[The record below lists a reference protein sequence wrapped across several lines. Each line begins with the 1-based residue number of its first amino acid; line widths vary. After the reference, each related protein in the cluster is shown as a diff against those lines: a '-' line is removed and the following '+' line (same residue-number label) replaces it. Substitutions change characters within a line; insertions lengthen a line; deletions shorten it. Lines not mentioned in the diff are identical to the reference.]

1 MTMAPAVASVS
12 AATNLVQ
19 NPGFEKLSGGF
30 PQCWTRFGTG
40 KNTGS
45 VSVAA
50 SARGGKRAVKVT
62 VTKWTSGQRAVV
74 QAPACAIRTA
84 PGQQLDLSVSYK
96 STAKKNPI
104 VLFRRDTRK
113 GWVRW
118 GAVKVL
124 PKSRTSKTVKV
135 RTPAIPANTDR
146 LRWAV
151 TIEGKGTLITD
162 DYKTYQGPAA
172 GFGACTDP
180 EGCAKGKWT
189 TQPIAAPLRAIH
201 SVLLHNGKVLLIAG
215 SGSKGS
221 NFQAF
226 DKGTFLTKV
235 FDPKTKKFTD
245 VPTPV
250 DLFCAGHVSLPDGR
264 ILVMGGTKT
273 YPEYDGAGQEITGFT
288 GLNATYIFDPADN
301 RYHKLNT
308 KMIDGHWYP
317 SATVLGNGDV
327 FSAGGYSE
335 TKGVGPST
343 AVEKFSWAK
352 RAWLPR
358 SKVKQIPNLHWA
370 SYPALTL
377 MQDGRLFYTGSASFG
392 DGIYR
397 VVGKNADGTAKEEYL
412 GPGVYDVAKATLT
425 EVPGLRKQTDR
436 EYSMSVLLPPAQ
448 DQKVMIIG
456 GGNTWAN
463 RTAHGLADIIDLK
476 KADPKYRPAKGN
488 RIPHGMVD
496 MDMPNGG
503 AAPVPQ
509 KGDEGK
515 LYVSAVI
522 LPDGKVLETGGGE
535 HLKADPVYE
544 ASMFNPK
551 TEKFTPMAA
560 DPVDRL
566 YHNTAILLPDGR
578 VLTAG
583 SEQAGE
589 VFNQNMSIYS
599 PPYLFRGPRPQV
611 QLVTPKRGWAYGSTQ
626 KIRVNQKVAGASLIR
641 PAAVTHS
648 SDPNQRSVALPFST
662 SGGVT
667 TVKLNPNPNLTPPGW
682 YMLFVTNTA
691 GVPSVARW
699 IHVG

>member
-1 MTMAPAVASVS
+1 
-12 AATNLVQ
+12 
-19 NPGFEKLSGGF
+19 
-30 PQCWTRFGTG
+30 
-40 KNTGS
+40 
-45 VSVAA
+45 
-50 SARGGKRAVKVT
+50 
-62 VTKWTSGQRAVV
+62 
-74 QAPACAIRTA
+74 
-84 PGQQLDLSVSYK
+84 
-96 STAKKNPI
+96 
-104 VLFRRDTRK
+104 
-113 GWVRW
+113 
-118 GAVKVL
+118 
-124 PKSRTSKTVKV
+124 
-135 RTPAIPANTDR
+135 
-146 LRWAV
+146 
-151 TIEGKGTLITD
+151 
-162 DYKTYQGPAA
+162 
-172 GFGACTDP
+172 
-180 EGCAKGKWT
+180 
-189 TQPIAAPLRAIH
+189 
-201 SVLLHNGKVLLIAG
+201 
-215 SGSKGS
+215 
-221 NFQAF
+221 
-226 DKGTFLTKV
+226 
-235 FDPKTKKFTD
+235 
-245 VPTPV
+245 
-250 DLFCAGHVSLPDGR
+250 
-264 ILVMGGTKT
+264 
-273 YPEYDGAGQEITGFT
+273 
-288 GLNATYIFDPADN
+288 
-301 RYHKLNT
+301 
-308 KMIDGHWYP
+308 
-317 SATVLGNGDV
+317 
-327 FSAGGYSE
+327 
-335 TKGVGPST
+335 
-343 AVEKFSWAK
+343 
-352 RAWLPR
+352 
-358 SKVKQIPNLHWA
+358 
-370 SYPALTL
+370 
-377 MQDGRLFYTGSASFG
+377 
-392 DGIYR
+392 
-397 VVGKNADGTAKEEYL
+397 
-412 GPGVYDVAKATLT
+412 
-425 EVPGLRKQTDR
+425 
-436 EYSMSVLLPPAQ
+436 
-448 DQKVMIIG
+448 
-456 GGNTWAN
+456 
-463 RTAHGLADIIDLK
+463 
-476 KADPKYRPAKGN
+476 
-488 RIPHGMVD
+488 MVD